1 MQNLI
6 PLVRLE
12 LTLILGG
19 LALVVVYKLLT
30 GAINMRGLLDD
41 KKSHT
46 LSPERVQLLVFTVM
60 GAGYYLLLAIQQA
73 PSGKLPDIPGEALL
87 LVGGSQAV
95 YLGGKTWSHLFR

>member
-1 MQNLI
+1 MQHLVPI
-6 PLVRLE
+6 VRLE

-19 LALVVVYKLLT
+19 LALVVVYKSLT

-41 KKSHT
+41 KKTHA

-60 GAGYYLLLAIQQA
+60 GAGYYLLLAIEHA
-73 PSGKLPDIPGEALL
+73 PNGRLPDFPGEALL
-87 LVGGSQAV
+87 LVGGSQVV